1 MFQRIF
7 RPKVLLSMLSGA
19 VIGGVLFALG
29 DADDA
34 PGLSFI
40 GLAAA
45 FLLIMRGVYHTDLL
59 PRGLHLPIVL
69 AVFGLTALAFPFILY
84 LDGEIRL
91 LSPVSLIG
99 WPVGLMLTVS
109 AYFGLCRHAKHPP
122 S

>member
-7 RPKVLLSMLSGA
+7 QPKVLLFLLAGA
-19 VIGGVLFALG
+19 VVGGVLFALG

-45 FLLIMRGVYHTDLL
+45 FLLMMRGIYHAHLL
-59 PRGLHLPIVL
+59 PQGLRIPLVL
-69 AVFGLTALAFPFILY
+69 LVFGLVALVFPFILY

-91 LSPVSLIG
+91 LSPASFISWGVCILLIAALYRLRRR
-99 WPVGLMLTVS
+99 P
-109 AYFGLCRHAKHPP
+109 HA
-122 S
+122 

>member
-7 RPKVLLSMLSGA
+7 QPKVLLFLLAGA
-19 VIGGVLFALG
+19 VIGGVLFTLG

-45 FLLIMRGVYHTDLL
+45 FLLMMRGIYHAHLL
-59 PRGLHLPIVL
+59 PRGLHVPLVL
-69 AVFGLTALAFPFILY
+69 LVFGLVALVFPFILY

-91 LSPVSLIG
+91 LSPVSLIS
-99 WPVGLMLTVS
+99 WAVCVLLLAGLYTLLHRRPR
-109 AYFGLCRHAKHPP
+109 G
-122 S
+122 